1 MSIFGGAIDRKRP
14 RTLHAELLG
23 GVTLLANRERHPRER
38 YRILEAYY
46 HSTGVYDDLA
56 RMLADVD
63 LKSVRALR
71 NPAHAVVEF
80 YAATMFPGAD
90 LDEAM
95 PIVTEN
101 PKLPDA
107 IRRIWDWSNMAAN
120 KQVLPRWES
129 LYGDAFL
136 KVATRSDD
144 RTGQVRRVFQ
154 QPIKPEYVSE
164 FETDERG
171 FFTYVRLD
179 IPKVRRNGDEFEP
192 YTHTEVWDKPGDS
205 FRVWEHDRGEDTPVS
220 QLGTPTRET
229 AITSFGFDFIPMAHA
244 KFQDIGEGRGQSA
257 LMSGIE
263 AIDEANRMATRLHQL
278 LFRHNRP
285 VWALEANAVDKDGLP
300 LPPPLARPDGSDGDV
315 LELGDD
321 QMIGLPGN
329 AKLVPLIPDVRYEAM
344 LEALNAHL
352 ERMAAYHF
360 PELRYYEISDRDLS
374 GRAIQFLLAGAVDR
388 VREARGNLERAI
400 VRANE
405 MALTIAQIHN
415 LPGFSATELSGTW
428 ESGAFAHSIAE
439 RGVLPVNEVDEA
451 EIAYKRAQTQLI
463 KAQYGY
469 PRTRLWR
476 EDGLDDEDIAEML
489 RDSEAESQSIA
500 DAMLRQFDRE

>member
-1 MSIFGGAIDRKRP
+1 MILTDLMDRPRKR
-14 RTLHAELLG
+14 TLRYELLR
-23 GVTLLANRERHPRER
+23 GVELLANRERHPRER
-38 YRILEAYY
+38 YRVLEAYY

-63 LKSVRALR
+63 RTSIRALR

-80 YAATMFPGAD
+80 YAATLFPGSD

-101 PKLPDA
+101 PRLPDA
-107 IRRIWDWSNMAAN
+107 IRQIWGWSNMAAN
-120 KQVLPRWES
+120 KQVLARWFP

-136 KVATRSDD
+136 KVSTRTDE
-144 RTGQVRRVFQ
+144 RTGEVRRVFQ
-154 QPIKPEYVSE
+154 QPIKPEHVSE
-164 FETDERG
+164 FEVDERG
-171 FFTYVRLD
+171 FFMYVRLD
-179 IPKVRRNGDEFEP
+179 IPQVRRVGDEFEP
-192 YTHTEVWDKPGDS
+192 YTHTEVWDKEVNS
-205 FRVWEHDRGEDTPVS
+205 FRVWEHGLGEDTPIS
-220 QLGTPTRET
+220 QLGTPRRE
-229 AITSFGFDFIPMAHA
+229 APITSFGFDFIPLTHA
-244 KFQDIGEGRGQSA
+244 KFQDVGEDRGQSV
-257 LMSGIE
+257 LLNGIE
-263 AIDEANRMATRLHQL
+263 ALDEANRMATRLHQL

-285 VWALEANAVDKDGLP
+285 VWALEANAVDKEGAP

-344 LEALNAHL
+344 LKALDAHL

-415 LPGFSATELSGTW
+415 LPGFSATELGGTW

-469 PRTRLWR
+469 PRVRLWR